1 MFRLLAHAD
10 PTEAPEQGAGA
21 RWDRDAVELHPAGG
35 RLGRRAVRAAFL
47 FPLAPGRPTPP
58 RKAAGGEFHYE
69 GSTIRDPWLRGD
81 APDRQLVTG
90 TPGTQ
95 KKRTFP

>member
-47 FPLAPGRPTPP
+47 FPLAF
-58 RKAAGGEFHYE
+58 KAA
-69 GSTIRDPWLRGD
+69 
-81 APDRQLVTG
+81 
-90 TPGTQ
+90 
-95 KKRTFP
+95 